1 MMSSPSIRPRP
12 LVHVGHH
19 GVSICAVSTSLLFV
33 LAFKCPG
40 KVRVILGYTRTPHFT
55 LTSRQCT
62 EHPEKEAG
70 LLKEPVQQEWI
81 SYPEAERYSGL
92 SHTTLWRYV
101 TSGQL
106 KAARIGR
113 SVRIHLPALRA
124 FMEEKA
130 GDGTDK

>member
-1 MMSSPSIRPRP
+1 MGP
-12 LVHVGHH
+12 VNAQEHH
-19 GVSICAVSTSLLFV
+19 G
-33 LAFKCPG
+33 
-40 KVRVILGYTRTPHFT
+40 
-55 LTSRQCT
+55 
-62 EHPEKEAG
+62 KEAA

-106 KAARIGR
+106 KAARVGR
-113 SVRIHLPALRA
+113 SVRIHLPSLRE

-130 GDGTDK
+130 REGSVPS